1 MEYDGIYRR
10 ILVCYNFLRKTK
22 SVKEGAETIMKKK
35 NAVSAV
41 LAVALAAA
49 AILPGCGSGD
59 NGGVTEIEILQYK
72 PEAATYFD
80 QVEDQFNATHDNIH
94 LTISSPNDA
103 STIMRTR
110 FIREDY
116 PDIIGIGGDINYS
129 YYVDAGILADVS
141 QYEGLSDIN
150 PSYIDILENLEIV
163 PTEGTYGIPYVAN
176 AAGILYNRDMFE
188 EHGWTIPE
196 TWDELIALCEDIQAE
211 GILPFYLGFRDTWTC
226 LAPWNALAVG
236 LSPSDTCQRVNAGET
251 TFQDEYREI
260 AEKCLELVEYG
271 PEDPFAYG
279 YNDACTAFANGESA
293 MYPIGSY
300 AVPQILSVNP
310 DMNIDSFVMP
320 ANDNADE
327 NTLNS
332 GVDLMFAVT
341 EACENKDA
349 AYEVID
355 FLLAD
360 ENIQAYIDDQ
370 NAIPCKTGDFKLA
383 SQLDGMTSFIES
395 GNMTDYQDH
404 YYPSE
409 MAADALIQTFLI
421 NKDVDAF
428 LSDFDTRWQRYN
440 RDIIREVQEYNEENG
455 TAE

>member
-1 MEYDGIYRR
+1 
-10 ILVCYNFLRKTK
+10 
-22 SVKEGAETIMKKK
+22 MKKK
-35 NAVSAV
+35 KVISAV
-41 LAVALAAA
+41 LAVSMLAAV
-49 AILPGCGSGD
+49 ILPGCGSDENSGK
-59 NGGVTEIEILQYK
+59 TEIEILQYK

-80 QVEDQFNATHDNIH
+80 QVEEQFNATHDDIH

-129 YYVDAGILADVS
+129 YYVDADILADVS
-141 QYEGLSDIN
+141 DYEGLSDVKQ
-150 PSYIDILENLEIV
+150 SYIDILENLEIT
-163 PTEGTYGIPYVAN
+163 PKDGTYGVPYVAN
-176 AAGILYNRDMFE
+176 AAGILYNKDMFE
-188 EHGWTIPE
+188 EHGWEIPE
-196 TWDELIALCEDIQAE
+196 SWSELIDLCEEIQAE
-211 GILPFYLGFRDTWTC
+211 GILPFYFGFRDTWTC
-226 LAPWNALAVG
+226 LAPWNSLAVD
-236 LSPSDTCQRVNAGET
+236 LAPADTCQQVNAGET
-251 TFQDEYREI
+251 TFSEEYVEV
-260 AEKCLELVEYG
+260 AEKCLELVSYG

-310 DMNIDSFVMP
+310 EMNIDSFVTP
-320 ANDNADE
+320 GNDDPSK

-341 EACENKDA
+341 AECENKEA
-349 AYEVID
+349 AYEVLD
-355 FLLAD
+355 FLMAD

-370 NAIPCKTGDFKLA
+370 NAVPCKDGDFDLA
-383 SQLDGMTSFIES
+383 PMLDGMTPFIES

-409 MAADALIQTFLI
+409 MAADALIQTYLI
-421 NKDVDAF
+421 NKDADAF
-428 LSDFDTRWQRYN
+428 LKDFDSRWQRYN
-440 RDIIREVQEYNEENG
+440 RDVIRAVQEYNEEHG
-455 TAE
+455 SAE

>member
-1 MEYDGIYRR
+1 
-10 ILVCYNFLRKTK
+10 
-22 SVKEGAETIMKKK
+22 MKKK
-35 NAVSAV
+35 KVISTV
-41 LAVALAAA
+41 LAVSMLSA
-49 AILPGCGSGD
+49 AILPGCGSDENSGK
-59 NGGVTEIEILQYK
+59 TEIEILQYK

-80 QVEDQFNATHDNIH
+80 QVEEQFNATHDDIH

-129 YYVDAGILADVS
+129 YYVDADILADVS
-141 QYEGLSDIN
+141 DYEGLSDVKQ
-150 PSYIDILENLEIV
+150 SYIDILENLEIT
-163 PTEGTYGIPYVAN
+163 PKDGTYGVPYVAN
-176 AAGILYNRDMFE
+176 AAGILYNKDMFE
-188 EHGWTIPE
+188 EHGWEIPE
-196 TWDELIALCEDIQAE
+196 SWSELIDLCEEIQAE
-211 GILPFYLGFRDTWTC
+211 GILPFYFGFRDTWTC
-226 LAPWNALAVG
+226 LAPWNSLAVD
-236 LSPSDTCQRVNAGET
+236 LAPADTCQQVNAGET
-251 TFQDEYREI
+251 TFSEEYVEV
-260 AEKCLELVEYG
+260 AEKCLELVSYG

-310 DMNIDSFVMP
+310 EMNIDSFVTP
-320 ANDNADE
+320 GNDDSSK

-341 EACENKDA
+341 AECENKEA
-349 AYEVID
+349 AYEVLD
-355 FLLAD
+355 FLMAD

-370 NAIPCKTGDFKLA
+370 NAVPCKDGDFDLA
-383 SQLDGMTSFIES
+383 PMLDGMTPFIES

-409 MAADALIQTFLI
+409 MAADALIQTYLI
-421 NKDVDAF
+421 NKDADAF
-428 LSDFDTRWQRYN
+428 LKDFDTRWQRYN
-440 RDIIREVQEYNEENG
+440 RDIIRAVQEYNEEHG

>member
-1 MEYDGIYRR
+1 MKM
-10 ILVCYNFLRKTK
+10 RK
-22 SVKEGAETIMKKK
+22 
-35 NAVSAV
+35 AVS
-41 LAVALAAA
+41 LILAASVLSA
-49 AILPGCGSGD
+49 LVLPGCGSDENSGK
-59 NGGVTEIEILQYK
+59 TEIEILQYK
-72 PEAATYFD
+72 PEAAAYFD
-80 QVEDQFNATHDNIH
+80 QVEEEFNAAHDDIH

-141 QYEGLSDIN
+141 DYEGLADIN
-150 PSYIDILENLEIV
+150 PTYVDILESLEIV
-163 PTEGTYGIPYVAN
+163 PTEGTYGVPYVAN
-176 AAGILYNRDMFE
+176 AAGILYNRDLFE
-188 EHGWTIPE
+188 EHGWEIPE
-196 TWDELIALCEDIQAE
+196 TWDELVALCEDIQAE
-211 GILPFYLGFRDTWTC
+211 GILPFYFGFRDTWTC

-236 LSPSDTCQRVNAGET
+236 LAPSDTCQNVNAGET
-251 TFQDEYREI
+251 TFSEEYRET
-260 AEKCLELVEYG
+260 AEKCLQLVDYG
-271 PEDPFAYG
+271 PDDPFAYG

-320 ANDNADE
+320 ANNDPSK

-341 EACENKDA
+341 EECKNKDA
-349 AYEVID
+349 ALEVLD
-355 FLLAD
+355 FLLED
-360 ENIQAYIDDQ
+360 DNIQAYIDDQ
-370 NAIPCKTGDFKLA
+370 NAIPCKMGDFTLA
-383 SQLDGMTSFIES
+383 SQLDGMTSFIEE

-421 NKDVDAF
+421 NKDVDKF

-440 RDIIREVQEYNEENG
+440 RDIIREVQEYNEEHG
-455 TAE
+455 SDE

>member
-1 MEYDGIYRR
+1 
-10 ILVCYNFLRKTK
+10 
-22 SVKEGAETIMKKK
+22 MKKK
-35 NAVSAV
+35 KVISAV
-41 LAVALAAA
+41 LAVSMLSA
-49 AILPGCGSGD
+49 AILPGCGSGED
-59 NGGVTEIEILQYK
+59 SGVTEIEILQYK

-80 QVEDQFNATHDNIH
+80 QVEDEFNATHDDIH

-141 QYEGLSDIN
+141 DYEGLADIN
-150 PSYIDILENLEIV
+150 QSYIDILENLEIV
-163 PTEGTYGIPYVAN
+163 PTDGTFGVPYVAN

-188 EHGWTIPE
+188 EHGWEIPE
-196 TWDELIALCEDIQAE
+196 TWNELIDLCEDIQAE
-211 GILPFYLGFRDTWTC
+211 GILPFYFGFRDTWTC

-236 LSPSDTCQRVNAGET
+236 LAPEDTCRNVNAGET
-251 TFQDEYREI
+251 TFTDEYRET
-260 AEKCLELVEYG
+260 AEKCLELVSYG
-271 PEDPFAYG
+271 PDDPFAYG

-310 DMNIDSFVMP
+310 EMNIDSFVMP
-320 ANDNADE
+320 GNEDPSE

-349 AYEVID
+349 ALEVID
-355 FLLAD
+355 FLLED

-370 NAIPCKTGDFKLA
+370 NAIPCKTGDFQLA
-383 SQLDGMTSFIES
+383 SELDGRTSFIEA

-421 NKDVDAF
+421 NEDVDEF

-440 RDIIREVQEYNEENG
+440 RDIIREVQEYNEEHG

>member
-1 MEYDGIYRR
+1 M
-10 ILVCYNFLRKTK
+10 L
-22 SVKEGAETIMKKK
+22 KEGAETIMKKK
-35 NAVSAV
+35 KVISAV
-41 LAVALAAA
+41 LAVSMLSA
-49 AILPGCGSGD
+49 AILPGCGSGGD
-59 NGGVTEIEILQYK
+59 SGVTEIEILQYK

-80 QVEDQFNATHDNIH
+80 QVEDEFNATHDDIH

-141 QYEGLSDIN
+141 DYEGLADIN
-150 PSYIDILENLEIV
+150 QSYIDILENLEIV
-163 PTEGTYGIPYVAN
+163 PTDGTFGVPYVAN

-188 EHGWTIPE
+188 EHGWEIPE
-196 TWDELIALCEDIQAE
+196 TWNELIDLCEDIQAE
-211 GILPFYLGFRDTWTC
+211 GILPFYFGFRDTWTC

-236 LSPSDTCQRVNAGET
+236 LAPEDTCRNVNAGET
-251 TFQDEYREI
+251 TFTDEYRET
-260 AEKCLELVEYG
+260 AEKCLELVSYG
-271 PEDPFAYG
+271 PDDPFAYG

-310 DMNIDSFVMP
+310 EMNIDSFVMP
-320 ANDNADE
+320 GNEDPSE

-349 AYEVID
+349 ALEVID
-355 FLLAD
+355 FLLED

-370 NAIPCKTGDFKLA
+370 NAIPCKTGDFQLA
-383 SQLDGMTSFIES
+383 SELDGMTSFIEA

-421 NKDVDAF
+421 NEDVDEF

-440 RDIIREVQEYNEENG
+440 RDIIREVQEYNEEHG

>member
-1 MEYDGIYRR
+1 
-10 ILVCYNFLRKTK
+10 
-22 SVKEGAETIMKKK
+22 MKKK
-35 NAVSAV
+35 KAISAV
-41 LAVALAAA
+41 LAASMLAAV
-49 AILPGCGSGD
+49 ILPGCGSDENSGK
-59 NGGVTEIEILQYK
+59 TEIEILQYK

-80 QVEDQFNATHDNIH
+80 QVEEQFNATHDDIH

-129 YYVDAGILADVS
+129 YYVDADILADVS
-141 QYEGLSDIN
+141 DYPGLADVKQ
-150 PSYIDILENLEIV
+150 SYLDILENLEIT
-163 PTEGTYGIPYVAN
+163 PKDGTYGVPYVAN
-176 AAGILYNRDMFE
+176 AAGILYNKDMFE
-188 EHGWTIPE
+188 EHGWEIPE
-196 TWDELIALCEDIQAE
+196 SWGELIDLCEEIKAE
-211 GILPFYLGFRDTWTC
+211 GILPFYFGFRDTWTC
-226 LAPWNALAVG
+226 LAPWNSLAVD
-236 LSPSDTCQRVNAGET
+236 LAPADTCQRVNAGET
-251 TFQDEYREI
+251 TFSKEYVEV
-260 AEKCLELVEYG
+260 AEKCLELVSYG

-310 DMNIDSFVMP
+310 EMNIDSFVTP
-320 ANDNADE
+320 GNDDASK

-341 EACENKDA
+341 AECENKEA
-349 AYEVID
+349 AYEVLD
-355 FLLAD
+355 FLMEDA
-360 ENIQAYIDDQ
+360 NIQAYIDDQ
-370 NAIPCKTGDFKLA
+370 NAVPCKDGDFDLA
-383 SQLDGMTSFIES
+383 PMLDGMTPYIES

-409 MAADALIQTFLI
+409 MAADALIQTYLI
-421 NKDVDAF
+421 NKDADAF
-428 LSDFDTRWQRYN
+428 LKDFDTRWQRYN
-440 RDIIREVQEYNEENG
+440 RDIIRAVQEYNEEHG